1 MLKKVYIEVK
11 KALLVFR
18 TTRKPRRSITAAT
31 ENNNDQETDLKN
43 DSHHI
48 VYRLPEKKDAQ
59 AVRRLIED
67 SPPLDLN
74 SQYCYLLLCTH
85 FAPTSVIAEYHQ
97 KICGFVSAYIR
108 PDREDTLFVWQV
120 VVKKDFRGKS
130 IARGML
136 TSCLQR
142 SHLPSLR
149 YLETTVNP
157 SNKSSNALFSSLA
170 ASLNA
175 GLTKSVL
182 FSADDFGK
190 TSHEEEILYRIGPFD
205 VMKKEEM

>member
-1 MLKKVYIEVK
+1 
-11 KALLVFR
+11 
-18 TTRKPRRSITAAT
+18 
-31 ENNNDQETDLKN
+31 
-43 DSHHI
+43 
-48 VYRLPEKKDAQ
+48 
-59 AVRRLIED
+59 
-67 SPPLDLN
+67 
-74 SQYCYLLLCTH
+74 
-85 FAPTSVIAEYHQ
+85 
-97 KICGFVSAYIR
+97 
-108 PDREDTLFVWQV
+108 
-120 VVKKDFRGKS
+120 
-130 IARGML
+130 ML

-142 SHLPSLR
+142 SHLPCLR